1 MANLTTRLGFGFE
14 HQEFA
19 VSQNQGAA
27 EELWNRLGLEG
38 GLAASVEASVPQFGI
53 PFLDLQPLVRSTLG
67 VHTLLVEFIG
77 LDVRFS
83 DAIERAVEFASSRIS
98 RNLKRE

>member
-38 GLAASVEASVPQFGI
+38 FVVATPLAYGP
-53 PFLDLQPLVRSTLG
+53 PFVDFNLELFA
-67 VHTLLVEFIG
+67 FI
-77 LDVRFS
+77 DRAHKMYRDIAARFP
-83 DAIERAVEFASSRIS
+83 SSRVDINGES
-98 RNLKRE
+98 EP